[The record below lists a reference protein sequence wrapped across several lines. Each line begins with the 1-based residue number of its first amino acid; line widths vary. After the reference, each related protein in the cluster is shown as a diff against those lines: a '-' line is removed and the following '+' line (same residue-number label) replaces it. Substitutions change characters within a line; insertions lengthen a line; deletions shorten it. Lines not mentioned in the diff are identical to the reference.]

1 LILKFFLIS
10 LSLISMFAM
19 GLQITKKKD
28 DLDLK
33 RFAFLVLGLNYLIL
47 PCLAFYLTWALELTE
62 EFRMAILLCA
72 ISPGGTSGAIFVIRS
87 NGNPF
92 IGGLMILG
100 LNTIGSV
107 LIPIIVYLS
116 LNAVVAIPLS
126 LIGKIFLFGL
136 GIQAFPLMLGIWF
149 RKYLKLNHSSISKAL
164 SQVANLILFISIL
177 LITIDNY
184 SALLN
189 LEWEIIFVIILLAVF
204 ASNSGFLFFKYPLDI
219 QSSISAVTGIRNL
232 TIAFLLVE
240 FLWKDTTISIGIML
254 YGAIMYI
261 VAYFST
267 NLWKSKV
274 KYADNFDE

>member
-1 LILKFFLIS
+1 LILKIFLIS

-116 LNAVVAIPLS
+116 LNAMVAIPLS

-136 GIQAFPLMLGIWF
+136 GIQAFPLMLGIWI

-189 LEWEIIFVIILLAVF
+189 LEWEIIFTIIILAVF
-204 ASNSGFLFFKYPLDI
+204 ASNSGILFFKYPLDI

>member
-1 LILKFFLIS
+1 MILKIFLIS

-116 LNAVVAIPLS
+116 LNAMVAIPLS

-136 GIQAFPLMLGIWF
+136 GIQAFPLMLGIWI

-189 LEWEIIFVIILLAVF
+189 LEWEIIFTIIILAVF
-204 ASNSGFLFFKYPLDI
+204 ASNSGILFFKYPLDI

>member
-1 LILKFFLIS
+1 MILKIFLIS

-92 IGGLMILG
+92 LGGLMILG

-126 LIGKIFLFGL
+126 LIGKIFLIGL
-136 GIQAFPLMLGIWF
+136 GIQAFPLMLGIWL
-149 RKYLKLNHSSISKAL
+149 RKYLKFNHSSISKAL

-189 LEWEIIFVIILLAVF
+189 LEWEIIFVIILLAVL